1 MLLSCDLAFGNIGYT
16 VWREGLPVYCGL
28 ISSEKCKDKKLR
40 VSDFQAD
47 QCADMACKLEDIIRY
62 WGIAGIIGEMPSGS
76 QNARAAKANG
86 MVLALISTIAAFL
99 KIPVEWC
106 TPDAVKK
113 ATCGKKNASKTE
125 IMDRIIEAYGGDK
138 AVKVVNVSK
147 GKRAGKASEY
157 VDYTFLGGKWPKGK
171 FEHIADSVGAY
182 MALKN
187 GNLVRMFG

>member
-16 VWREGLPVYCGL
+16 VWKEGLPVHCGL

-47 QCADMACKLEDIIRY
+47 QCAEMACKLADIIYFRNVD
-62 WGIAGIIGEMPSGS
+62 GVIGEMPSGS
-76 QNARAAKANG
+76 QSARAAKANG
-86 MVLALISTIAAFL
+86 MILAIISTVAAFTRR
-99 KIPVEWC
+99 PVEWC

-113 ATCGKKNASKTE
+113 ATCGKKNASKAE
-125 IMDRIIEAYGGDK
+125 IMDRVIELYGGGKDSK
-138 AVKVVNVSK
+138 TVNVNK
-147 GKRAGKASEY
+147 GKRAGKSSEY
-157 VDYTFLGGKWPKGK
+157 INYTFLGETWPKGK
-171 FEHIADSVGAY
+171 FEHIADSIGAY